1 VSAEPP
7 LRLAVDPEICIG
19 AGRCAATAPR
29 VFTQRDDGLVA
40 LLQDGPADAADR
52 ADARIAVQLCPA
64 GAIRMLT
71 PHPG

>member
-7 LRLAVDPEICIG
+7 LRLAVDVAVCIG
-19 AGRCAATAPR
+19 AGRCTTTAPR

-52 ADARIAVQLCPA
+52 ADARTAVQLCPA
-64 GAIRMLT
+64 GAIRVLT